1 MRSAAA
7 TFFVLIALGTS
18 VAAITLAATAVT
30 PFWQAMPFCIA
41 AGILGGFGVLLWR
54 PSGAGVALAAA
65 AGIVVGFV
73 TYLGMVLATLSWWE
87 A

>member
-7 TFFVLIALGTS
+7 VFFVLTALGTS
-18 VAAITLAATAVT
+18 VAAITLAATGVT
-30 PFWQAMPFCIA
+30 PFWQAMPFCFA
-41 AGILGGFGVLLWR
+41 AGILGGFAVLLWR
-54 PSGAGVALAAA
+54 PSGAGLVLATA
-65 AGIVVGFV
+65 AGAGVGFV